1 MAAAQVRT
9 PSVSTPGRRRASRR
23 SWPRAKISAKRIS
36 QGTGAT
42 RPASSTHASQVTA
55 MRAGSKQTA
64 SAPTFCTSTRRSIA
78 GALLPWPDAPT
89 VRQSAVCATV
99 AQAAADPT
107 RRRATIFAWRG
118 VSHVRG
124 ANCRRASS
132 RYARAHVAAP
142 HWRTETALAA
152 RVRPRRWP
160 SQRRSN
166 QRARTTLS
174 QACSSACAARHRPQ
188 VWLSRARSKPST
200 CSMMRCAR
208 SSGSHRSVAG
218 FMVMEGAAVDLLKH
232 SMRWPA
238 GGRRK
243 TDAQKRQ
250 HGTVQC
256 KQAFYAAMGA

>member
-166 QRARTTLS
+166 QRARTNAPRTPTQPAQQRQLQGAPRTPARQPHTS
-174 QACSSACAARHRPQ
+174 RPRPARPRAPRGTGRRSGSAARGR
-188 VWLSRARSKPST
+188 SRRRAR
-200 CSMMRCAR
+200 
-208 SSGSHRSVAG
+208 
-218 FMVMEGAAVDLLKH
+218 
-232 SMRWPA
+232 
-238 GGRRK
+238 
-243 TDAQKRQ
+243 
-250 HGTVQC
+250 
-256 KQAFYAAMGA
+256 